1 MNFVNSMAF
10 TAITF
15 VAFTALVA
23 LISWWKTRG
32 DNLDTQDGYYLGGRS
47 LTGPVIAGSL
57 LMTNLSAEQLVGNNG
72 QAVRVGM
79 STMGWEVTSA
89 IALVIL
95 AFVLMPKYLK
105 TGLTTV
111 PQFFEQRYDE
121 GTRRLVS
128 IIVLLSYVV
137 IMLPNIL
144 YAGAQVFVNIFGID
158 KMFGISRFA
167 AIAIVCVA
175 TAIIGSIYAIFGG
188 LKAIALSDSIN
199 GLGLIVGGLL
209 VPVFGF
215 MFLSGQLGGD
225 GSFVDGFDK
234 FLHTNPSYL
243 NAINEVNTPE
253 PWLPWPLLFTGL
265 LVNNMYYWATNQS
278 IIQRTFG
285 AKNLKEAQKGA
296 VFAGFLK
303 IMTPL
308 IIVVPGVICALAYP
322 GMDWGSGDSAY
333 PMLVAEVMPK
343 PILGF
348 FAAVMFG
355 AILSSFNS
363 VLNSAS
369 TIYALD
375 IHRPLFNPTASD
387 ARMVK
392 IGQNFGTVVA
402 VVSTIMSPFM
412 LYMGGITSFVNSAFA
427 AFNTPIFVCLLCG
440 FFWKKVPAIAA
451 KIVIPVHVVLYF
463 ILQFGLRNVIPALN
477 NIHYLYFT
485 AILFVFDMLLMWV
498 IVKKHPRA
506 TDFELKDVGAVDLT
520 PWKNGK
526 IWATVTLLIMV
537 LAYIIFSP
545 LASARARRP
554 PTRTT
559 SRIRPLLRFPIL
571 FSNATQ
577 NDRRKTVVLVC
588 QKSRY

>member
-23 LISWWKTRG
+23 IISWWKTRG
-32 DNLDTQDGYYLGGRS
+32 DNLETQDGYYLGGRS

-158 KMFGISRFA
+158 EIFGISRFA

-175 TAIIGSIYAIFGG
+175 TAIVGSIYAIFGG

-225 GSFVDGFDK
+225 GSFMDGFDK
-234 FLHTNPSYL
+234 FLHTDPSYL

-322 GMDWGSGDSAY
+322 GTDWGSGDSAY
-333 PMLVAEVMPK
+333 PMLVAQVMPK

-369 TIYALD
+369 TMFTLD
-375 IHRPLFNPTASD
+375 LYRSSINPSASD
-387 ARMVK
+387 TKCVK
-392 IGQNFGTVVA
+392 VGKIYGTIAGCIAIV
-402 VVSTIMSPFM
+402 ISPFVM
-412 LYMGGITSFVNSAFA
+412 YAGGITTFLNSMSQFVSLPVLC
-427 AFNTPIFVCLLCG
+427 TILGIFM
-440 FFWKKVPAIAA
+440 FKRIPKYMPKVIT
-451 KIVIPVHVVLYF
+451 IFHVVCYGAFLLIKPCYP
-463 ILQFGLRNVIPALN
+463 GSTNP
-477 NIHYLYFT
+477 IHYLY
-485 AILFVFDMLLMWV
+485 AMAVLFPIELLIMWYLNKYRPAEEYE
-498 IVKKHPRA
+498 IQ
-506 TDFELKDVGAVDLT
+506 DVGAVDLT
-520 PWKNGK
+520 PWKYRHVVSIIG
-526 IWATVTLLIMV
+526 LI
-537 LAYIIFSP
+537 LAVAIYIFFSP
-545 LASARARRP
+545 LGIAA
-554 PTRTT
+554 
-559 SRIRPLLRFPIL
+559 
-571 FSNATQ
+571 
-577 NDRRKTVVLVC
+577 
-588 QKSRY
+588 

>member
-175 TAIIGSIYAIFGG
+175 TAIVGSIYAIFGG
-188 LKAIALSDSIN
+188 LKAVAVSDTINGIGLIIGGLMIPFLGFAALSAAT
-199 GLGLIVGGLL
+199 GGH
-209 VPVFGF
+209 GI
-215 MFLSGQLGGD
+215 MD
-225 GSFVDGFDK
+225 GIKYMVEADPAK
-234 FLHTNPSYL
+234 M
-243 NAINEVNTPE
+243 NAINAWNAPE
-253 PWLPWPLLFTGL
+253 PEVPWPLIITGMFF
-265 LVNNMYYWATNQS
+265 NNLYWWCTNQS
-278 IIQRTFG
+278 FVQRSLA
-285 AKNLKEAQKGA
+285 AKSLKEGQKGA
-296 VFAGFLK
+296 IFCGFLK
-303 IMTPL
+303 CLGPL
-308 IIVVPGVICALAYP
+308 YLVIPGVIAFYLPSIQDKLAAAGSSAIDFAYP
-322 GMDWGSGDSAY
+322 A
-333 PMLVAEVMPK
+333 LIAEIVPK
-343 PILGF
+343 PVMGF

-369 TIYALD
+369 TMFTLD
-375 IHRPLFNPTASD
+375 LYRSSINPKASD
-387 ARMVK
+387 TKCVK
-392 IGQNFGTVVA
+392 VGKIYGTIAGCIAIV
-402 VVSTIMSPFM
+402 ISPFVM
-412 LYMGGITSFVNSAFA
+412 YAGGITTFLNSMSQFVSLPVLC
-427 AFNTPIFVCLLCG
+427 TILGIFM
-440 FFWKKVPAIAA
+440 FKRIPKYMPKVIT
-451 KIVIPVHVVLYF
+451 VFHVVCYGAFLLIKPCYP
-463 ILQFGLRNVIPALN
+463 GSSNP
-477 NIHYLYFT
+477 IHYLY
-485 AILFVFDMLLMWV
+485 AMAVLFPIELLIMWYLN
-498 IVKKHPRA
+498 KYHPAEEYEIR
-506 TDFELKDVGAVDLT
+506 DVGAVDLT
-520 PWKNGK
+520 PWKYRHIVSIIG
-526 IWATVTLLIMV
+526 LL
-537 LAYIIFSP
+537 LAIGIYILFSP
-545 LASARARRP
+545 LGIAA
-554 PTRTT
+554 
-559 SRIRPLLRFPIL
+559 
-571 FSNATQ
+571 
-577 NDRRKTVVLVC
+577 
-588 QKSRY
+588 

>member
-1 MNFVNSMAF
+1 MSFVNSLSF
-10 TAITF
+10 TVISF
-15 VAFTALVA
+15 VAFTVFVA
-23 LISWWKTRG
+23 VISWWKTRG
-32 DNLDTQDGYYLGGRS
+32 DHLDTQDGYYLAGRG

-105 TGLTTV
+105 AGLTTV
-111 PQFFEQRYDE
+111 PQFFEQRYDA

-158 KMFGISRFA
+158 RVLIGWGVDPKNAYFWA
-167 AIAIVCVA
+167 VALLCLA
-175 TAIIGSIYAIFGG
+175 TAIVGSIYAIFGG

-209 VPVFGF
+209 VPVFGL

-225 GSFVDGFDK
+225 GSFLDGFDK
-234 FLHTNPSYL
+234 FLHVDPAML
-243 NAINEVNTPE
+243 NAINEPSSPE

-308 IIVVPGVICALAYP
+308 IIVVPGVICALAYQ
-322 GMDWGSGDSAY
+322 GQAWGSGDSAY

-343 PILGF
+343 PVLGF

-375 IHRPLFNPTASD
+375 IHRPVFNPTASD
-387 ARMVK
+387 AHMVK
-392 IGQNFGTVVA
+392 VGQKFGTVLAIVA
-402 VVSTIMSPFM
+402 TIMSPFM
-412 LYMGGITSFVNSAFA
+412 LYMGGITTFVNSMFA
-427 AFNTPIFVCLLCG
+427 AFNTPIFVCLICG

-463 ILQFGLRNVIPALN
+463 SLQFGLRNVIPALN

-498 IVKKHPRA
+498 IVKVNPRA
-506 TDFELKDVGAVDLT
+506 EDFELKDAGAVELT
-520 PWKNGK
+520 PWKHGK
-526 IWATVTLLIMV
+526 IWATVTLLVMV
-537 LAYIIFSP
+537 VAYILFSP
-545 LASARARRP
+545 LGFGKSDTTTYQRYLDNQQSVSAAV
-554 PTRTT
+554 TE
-559 SRIRPLLRFPIL
+559 
-571 FSNATQ
+571 
-577 NDRRKTVVLVC
+577 
-588 QKSRY
+588 

>member
-1 MNFVNSMAF
+1 MEFINSMAF
-10 TAITF
+10 TVITF

-32 DNLDTQDGYYLGGRS
+32 DNLDTQDGYYLAGRG

-57 LMTNLSAEQLVGNNG
+57 LMTNMSGAQVVGNNG
-72 QAVRVGM
+72 QAGRVGM
-79 STMGWEVTSA
+79 CTMGWEVTSA

-105 TGLTTV
+105 TGLTTI
-111 PQFFEQRYDE
+111 PQFFEQRYDA

-128 IIVLLSYVV
+128 VIVLLSYVV

-144 YAGAQVFVNIFGID
+144 YAGAQVFVNIFELD
-158 KMFGISRFA
+158 KMLGISYFA

-175 TAIIGSIYAIFGG
+175 TAIVGSIYAIFGG

-209 VPVFGF
+209 VPIFGL

-225 GSFVDGFDK
+225 GSFLDGFDK
-234 FLHTNPSYL
+234 FLHTDPAML
-243 NAINEVNTPE
+243 NAINEPSAPE
-253 PWLPWPLLFTGL
+253 PWLPWPLLLTGL

-278 IIQRTFG
+278 IIQRAFG

-322 GMDWGSGDSAY
+322 GQEWGTGDSAY
-333 PMLVAEVMPK
+333 PMLVAQVMPK
-343 PILGF
+343 PVLGF

-375 IHRPLFNPTASD
+375 IHRPIFNPTASD
-387 ARMVK
+387 SHMVK
-392 IGQNFGTVVA
+392 VGQNFGTIVA
-402 VVSTIMSPFM
+402 VISTVMSPFM
-412 LYMGGITSFVNSAFA
+412 LYMGGITTFVNSMFA

-440 FFWKKVPAIAA
+440 FFWKKVPSIAA

-477 NIHYLYFT
+477 DIHYLYFT

-498 IVKKHPRA
+498 IVKKNPRPE
-506 TDFELKDVGAVDLT
+506 DFVLHDAKAVDMT
-520 PWKNGK
+520 PWKTGK
-526 IWATVTLLIMV
+526 FWATVTLLIMV
-537 LAYIIFSP
+537 GAYVIFSP
-545 LASARARRP
+545 LGFGKSD
-554 PTRTT
+554 T
-559 SRIRPLLRFPIL
+559 STYQRYLD
-571 FSNATQ
+571 SQSTAAVTQ
-577 NDRRKTVVLVC
+577 TV
-588 QKSRY
+588 QD

>member
-15 VAFTALVA
+15 VGFTALVA

-32 DNLDTQDGYYLGGRS
+32 DNLETQDGYYLGGRS

-158 KMFGISRFA
+158 EIFGISRFA

-175 TAIIGSIYAIFGG
+175 TAIVGSIYAIFGG

-225 GSFVDGFDK
+225 GSFMDGFDK
-234 FLHTNPSYL
+234 FLHTDPSYL

-322 GMDWGSGDSAY
+322 GTNWGSGDSAY
-333 PMLVAEVMPK
+333 PMLVAQVMPK

-369 TIYALD
+369 TMFTLD
-375 IHRPLFNPTASD
+375 LYRSSINPKASD
-387 ARMVK
+387 TKCVK
-392 IGQNFGTVVA
+392 VGKIYGTIAGCISIVIA
-402 VVSTIMSPFM
+402 PFIMNA
-412 LYMGGITSFVNSAFA
+412 GGITTFLNSMSQFVSLPVLC
-427 AFNTPIFVCLLCG
+427 TILGIFM
-440 FFWKKVPAIAA
+440 FKRIPKYMPKVIT
-451 KIVIPVHVVLYF
+451 IFHVVCYGAFLLIKPCYP
-463 ILQFGLRNVIPALN
+463 GSTNP
-477 NIHYLYFT
+477 IHYLY
-485 AILFVFDMLLMWV
+485 AMAVLFPIELLIMWYLNKYRPAEEYE
-498 IVKKHPRA
+498 IQ
-506 TDFELKDVGAVDLT
+506 DVGAVDLT
-520 PWKNGK
+520 PWKYRHVVSIIG
-526 IWATVTLLIMV
+526 LI
-537 LAYIIFSP
+537 LAVAIYIFFSP
-545 LASARARRP
+545 LGIAA
-554 PTRTT
+554 
-559 SRIRPLLRFPIL
+559 
-571 FSNATQ
+571 
-577 NDRRKTVVLVC
+577 
-588 QKSRY
+588 

>member
-1 MNFVNSMAF
+1 MKFRWILRDLHRDAKFLQGEKKMNFVNSMAF

-175 TAIIGSIYAIFGG
+175 TAIVGSIYAIFGG

-225 GSFVDGFDK
+225 GSFMDGFDK

-285 AKNLKEAQKGA
+285 AKNLKEAQKGSLLTGLTC
-296 VFAGFLK
+296 VFCPIFL
-303 IMTPL
+303 
-308 IIVVPGVICALAYP
+308 VAPGVIQFIRDGGVLTDFDMAYP
-322 GMDWGSGDSAY
+322 SLIKDIL
-333 PMLVAEVMPK
+333 PTPV
-343 PILGF
+343 LGF

-363 VLNSAS
+363 VLNSS
-369 TIYALD
+369 MTLFTLD
-375 IHRPLFNPTASD
+375 ILPVISKRKRTDAQLITIAKRFGIVLCLASIII
-387 ARMVK
+387 APFLLYLPAGISTFLNQMWGYYGVPVLAIVVMGILAPRMPSFAPK
-392 IGQNFGTVVA
+392 VA
-402 VVSTIMSPFM
+402 IIVHIVCYGLMMNLLPFH
-412 LYMGGITSFVNSAFA
+412 F
-427 AFNTPIFVCLLCG
+427 
-440 FFWKKVPAIAA
+440 
-451 KIVIPVHVVLYF
+451 LYF
-463 ILQFGLRNVIPALN
+463 EVGAFVIDLILM
-477 NIHYLYFT
+477 
-485 AILFVFDMLLMWV
+485 AILTKAAPRKEAYVLPDLEVVDM
-498 IVKKHPRA
+498 
-506 TDFELKDVGAVDLT
+506 T
-520 PWKNGK
+520 PWKYRK
-526 IWATVTLLIMV
+526 PVIAVTFILLAGIYV
-537 LAYIIFSP
+537 LFSP
-545 LASARARRP
+545 LG
-554 PTRTT
+554 
-559 SRIRPLLRFPIL
+559 LGG
-571 FSNATQ
+571 
-577 NDRRKTVVLVC
+577 
-588 QKSRY
+588 

>member
-225 GSFVDGFDK
+225 GSFMDGFDK

-322 GMDWGSGDSAY
+322 GTDWGSGDSAY
-333 PMLVAEVMPK
+333 PMLVAQVMPK

-369 TIYALD
+369 TMFTLD
-375 IHRPLFNPTASD
+375 LYRSSINPKASD
-387 ARMVK
+387 TKCVK
-392 IGQNFGTVVA
+392 VGKIYGTIAGCIAIV
-402 VVSTIMSPFM
+402 ISPFVM
-412 LYMGGITSFVNSAFA
+412 YAGGITTFLNSMSQFVSLPVLC
-427 AFNTPIFVCLLCG
+427 TILGIFM
-440 FFWKKVPAIAA
+440 FKRIPKYMPKVIT
-451 KIVIPVHVVLYF
+451 VFHVVCYGAFLLIKPCYP
-463 ILQFGLRNVIPALN
+463 GSSNP
-477 NIHYLYFT
+477 IHYLY
-485 AILFVFDMLLMWV
+485 AMAVLFPIELLIMWYLNKYRPAEEYE
-498 IVKKHPRA
+498 IR
-506 TDFELKDVGAVDLT
+506 DVGAVDLT
-520 PWKNGK
+520 PWKYRHVVSIVG
-526 IWATVTLLIMV
+526 LL
-537 LAYIIFSP
+537 LALGIYILFSP
-545 LASARARRP
+545 LGIAA
-554 PTRTT
+554 
-559 SRIRPLLRFPIL
+559 
-571 FSNATQ
+571 
-577 NDRRKTVVLVC
+577 
-588 QKSRY
+588 

>member
-1 MNFVNSMAF
+1 MQFLNSLTF

-23 LISWWKTRG
+23 IISWWKTRG
-32 DNLDTQDGYYLGGRS
+32 DNLDTQDGYYLAGRG

-95 AFVLMPKYLK
+95 AFVLMPKYLQ

-111 PQFFEQRYDE
+111 PQFFEERYDA

-144 YAGAQVFVNIFGID
+144 YAGAEVFVNIFGLD
-158 KMFGISRFA
+158 KVLGISYFA

-175 TAIIGSIYAIFGG
+175 TAIVGSIYAIFGG

-209 VPVFGF
+209 VPIFGL

-225 GSFVDGFDK
+225 GSFLDGFDK
-234 FLHTNPSYL
+234 FLHTDPTYL
-243 NAINEVNTPE
+243 NSINEYNSPE
-253 PWLPWPLLFTGL
+253 PWLPWPLLLTGL

-322 GMDWGSGDSAY
+322 GQDWGNGNSAY
-333 PMLVAEVMPK
+333 PMLVSEVMPK
-343 PILGF
+343 PVLGF

-375 IHRPLFNPTASD
+375 IHRPIFNPTASD
-387 ARMVK
+387 AHMVK
-392 IGQNFGTVVA
+392 VGQNFGTVVA
-402 VVSTIMSPFM
+402 IISTIMSPFM
-412 LYMGGITSFVNSAFA
+412 LYMTGITTFVNSAFA

-440 FFWKKVPAIAA
+440 FFWKKVPSIAA
-451 KIVIPVHVVLYF
+451 KIVIPAHVVLYF
-463 ILQFGLRNVIPALN
+463 LLQFVLRNMIPALN
-477 NIHYLYFT
+477 DIHYLYFT
-485 AILFVFDMLLMWV
+485 AVLFVFDMLLMWV
-498 IVKKHPRA
+498 IVKKSPRPE
-506 TDFELKDVGAVDLT
+506 DFVLHDAKAVDMT

-526 IWATVTLLIMV
+526 IWATITLLVMV
-537 LAYIIFSP
+537 AAYIIFSP
-545 LASARARRP
+545 LGFGKSETSTFERYQANQAS
-554 PTRTT
+554 T
-559 SRIRPLLRFPIL
+559 SV
-571 FSNATQ
+571 TE
-577 NDRRKTVVLVC
+577 TV
-588 QKSRY
+588 QE

>member
-1 MNFVNSMAF
+1 MNLMF
-10 TAITF
+10 TAVTF

-23 LISWWKTRG
+23 IISWWKTRG
-32 DNLDTQDGYYLGGRS
+32 DNLDTQDGYYLAGRG

-72 QAVRVGM
+72 QAVRIGM
-79 STMGWEVTSA
+79 SPMGWEVTSA

-111 PQFFEQRYDE
+111 PEFFEQRYDA

-128 IIVLLSYVV
+128 FIVLLSYII
-137 IMLPNIL
+137 IMLPNVL

-158 KMFGISRFA
+158 QVFVTQFGMDAGSARFWAIA
-167 AIAIVCVA
+167 AICVA
-175 TAIIGSIYAIFGG
+175 TAFAGSIYAIFGG
-188 LKAIALSDSIN
+188 LKAIAVSDSIN

-209 VPVFGF
+209 VPIFGLIALGAAHGGGF
-215 MFLSGQLGGD
+215 KEGLDAFLST
-225 GSFVDGFDK
+225 DK
-234 FLHTNPSYL
+234 TLL
-243 NAINEVNTPE
+243 NAIDAPNLNEPY
-253 PWLPWPLLFTGL
+253 LPWPLLFTGL

-322 GMDWGSGDSAY
+322 GTDWGSGDSAY
-333 PMLVAEVMPK
+333 PMLVAQVMPK

-463 ILQFGLRNVIPALN
+463 ILQFGLRNVIPFLN

-537 LAYIIFSP
+537 LAYVIFSP
-545 LASARARRP
+545 LGFGKSEKTTYQNYLENQTTASV
-554 PTRTT
+554 
-559 SRIRPLLRFPIL
+559 SD
-571 FSNATQ
+571 SVQ
-577 NDRRKTVVLVC
+577 
-588 QKSRY
+588 

>member
-1 MNFVNSMAF
+1 
-10 TAITF
+10 
-15 VAFTALVA
+15 
-23 LISWWKTRG
+23 
-32 DNLDTQDGYYLGGRS
+32 
-47 LTGPVIAGSL
+47 
-57 LMTNLSAEQLVGNNG
+57 MTNLSAEQLVGNNG

-105 TGLTTV
+105 TGLTTI
-111 PQFFEQRYDE
+111 PQFFEQRYDA

-144 YAGAQVFVNIFGID
+144 YAGAEVFVNIFALD
-158 KMFGISRFA
+158 QMLGISYFA

-175 TAIIGSIYAIFGG
+175 TAIVGSIYAIFGG

-209 VPVFGF
+209 VPVFGL

-225 GSFVDGFDK
+225 GSFMDGMDK
-234 FLHTNPSYL
+234 FLHTDPAYL
-243 NAINEVNTPE
+243 NSINEVNSPE
-253 PWLPWPLLFTGL
+253 PWLPWPLLLTGL

-278 IIQRTFG
+278 IIQRAFG

-322 GMDWGSGDSAY
+322 GQDWGNGNSAY

-343 PILGF
+343 PVLGF

-375 IHRPLFNPTASD
+375 IHRPIFNPTASD
-387 ARMVK
+387 SHMVK
-392 IGQNFGTVVA
+392 VGQNFGTIVA
-402 VVSTIMSPFM
+402 VISTVMSPFM
-412 LYMGGITSFVNSAFA
+412 LYMTGITTFVNSAFA

-440 FFWKKVPAIAA
+440 FFWKRVPAIAA

-463 ILQFGLRNVIPALN
+463 ILQFGLRNVIPALTD
-477 NIHYLYFT
+477 IHYLYFT

-498 IVKKHPRA
+498 IVKKNPRPE
-506 TDFELKDVGAVDLT
+506 DFVLHDAKAVDMT
-520 PWKNGK
+520 PWKTGK
-526 IWATVTLLIMV
+526 FWATVTLLIMV
-537 LAYIIFSP
+537 GAYVLFSP
-545 LASARARRP
+545 LGFGKSD
-554 PTRTT
+554 TT
-559 SRIRPLLRFPIL
+559 TYERYLESQ
-571 FSNATQ
+571 STAAVTE
-577 NDRRKTVVLVC
+577 TVLD
-588 QKSRY
+588 

>member
-1 MNFVNSMAF
+1 MQFFNSLAF
-10 TAITF
+10 TAISF

-23 LISWWKTRG
+23 IISWWKTRG
-32 DNLDTQDGYYLGGRS
+32 DNLDTQDGYYLAGRG

-95 AFVLMPKYLK
+95 AFVLMPRYLK
-105 TGLTTV
+105 TGLTTI
-111 PQFFEQRYDE
+111 PQFFEQRYDA

-144 YAGAQVFVNIFGID
+144 YAGAQVFVNIFGLD
-158 KMFGISRFA
+158 ELLGISEFA

-175 TAIIGSIYAIFGG
+175 TAIVGSIYAIFGG

-209 VPVFGF
+209 VPIFGF

-225 GSFVDGFDK
+225 GSFLDGFDK
-234 FLHTNPSYL
+234 FLHTDPAYL
-243 NAINEVNTPE
+243 NAINEPNSPE
-253 PWLPWPLLFTGL
+253 PWLPWPLLLTGL

-278 IIQRTFG
+278 IIQRAFG

-322 GMDWGSGDSAY
+322 GQAWGSGDSAY

-343 PILGF
+343 PVLGF

-369 TIYALD
+369 TIY
-375 IHRPLFNPTASD
+375 RPIFNPTASD
-387 ARMVK
+387 AHMVK
-392 IGQNFGTVVA
+392 VGQNFGTIVA
-402 VVSTIMSPFM
+402 IISTIMSPFM

-440 FFWKKVPAIAA
+440 FFWKRVPSIAA

-463 ILQFGLRNVIPALN
+463 TLQFGLRNVIPFLKDV
-477 NIHYLYFT
+477 HYLYFT
-485 AILFVFDMLLMWV
+485 AVLFVFDMLLMWV
-498 IVKKHPRA
+498 IVKKNPRPE
-506 TDFELKDVGAVDLT
+506 DFVLHDAKAVDMT

-526 IWATVTLLIMV
+526 IWATVTLLVMV
-537 LAYIIFSP
+537 AAYVIFSP
-545 LASARARRP
+545 LGFGKSDTSTFERYQQSQSSAAV
-554 PTRTT
+554 
-559 SRIRPLLRFPIL
+559 
-571 FSNATQ
+571 AVQ
-577 NDRRKTVVLVC
+577 TV
-588 QKSRY
+588 QE

>member
-23 LISWWKTRG
+23 IISWWKTRG
-32 DNLDTQDGYYLGGRS
+32 DNLETQDGYYLGGRS

-158 KMFGISRFA
+158 EIFGISRFA

-175 TAIIGSIYAIFGG
+175 TAIVGSIYAIFGG

-225 GSFVDGFDK
+225 GSFMDGFDK

-322 GMDWGSGDSAY
+322 GTDWGSGDSAY
-333 PMLVAEVMPK
+333 PMLVAQVMPK

-369 TIYALD
+369 TMFTLD
-375 IHRPLFNPTASD
+375 LYRSSINPKASD
-387 ARMVK
+387 TKCVK
-392 IGQNFGTVVA
+392 VGKIYGTIAGCIAIV
-402 VVSTIMSPFM
+402 ISPFVM
-412 LYMGGITSFVNSAFA
+412 YAGGITTFLNSMSQFVSLPVLC
-427 AFNTPIFVCLLCG
+427 TILGIFM
-440 FFWKKVPAIAA
+440 FKRIPKYMPKVIT
-451 KIVIPVHVVLYF
+451 IFHVVCYGAFLLIKPCYP
-463 ILQFGLRNVIPALN
+463 GSTNP
-477 NIHYLYFT
+477 IHYLY
-485 AILFVFDMLLMWV
+485 AMAVLFPIELLIMWYLNKYRPAEEYE
-498 IVKKHPRA
+498 IQ
-506 TDFELKDVGAVDLT
+506 DVGAVDLT
-520 PWKNGK
+520 PWKYRHVVSIIG
-526 IWATVTLLIMV
+526 LI
-537 LAYIIFSP
+537 LAVAIYIFFSP
-545 LASARARRP
+545 LGIAA
-554 PTRTT
+554 
-559 SRIRPLLRFPIL
+559 
-571 FSNATQ
+571 
-577 NDRRKTVVLVC
+577 
-588 QKSRY
+588 

>member
-1 MNFVNSMAF
+1 MSFFNSMAF
-10 TAITF
+10 TGISF
-15 VAFTALVA
+15 VLFTALVA
-23 LISWWKTRG
+23 FISWWKTRG
-32 DNLDTQDGYYLGGRS
+32 DNLDTQDGYYLAGRG
-47 LTGPVIAGSL
+47 LTGPIIAGSL

-111 PQFFEQRYDE
+111 PQFFEQRYDA

-128 IIVLLSYVV
+128 IIVLLSYVL
-137 IMLPNIL
+137 IMLPNVL

-158 KMFGISRFA
+158 KMFGISYFS
-167 AIAIVCVA
+167 AIAIVGA
-175 TAIIGSIYAIFGG
+175 LTALIGAIYAVCGG

-199 GLGLIVGGLL
+199 GLGLIIGGLA
-209 VPVFGF
+209 VPVFGLIW
-215 MFLSGQLGGD
+215 LSNKLGGA
-225 GSFVDGFDK
+225 GTLADGFDK
-234 FLHTNPSYL
+234 FLHTDPALL
-243 NAINEVNTPE
+243 NAINESNTPE
-253 PWLPWPLLFTGL
+253 PWLPWTLLLTGL
-265 LVNNMYYWATNQS
+265 LINNMYYWATNQS

-308 IIVVPGVICALAYP
+308 IIVIPGIIANLGYQ
-322 GMDWGSGDSAY
+322 GTNWFSTEMSNGDAAY
-333 PMLVAEVMPK
+333 PMLVQEVMPK
-343 PILGF
+343 WILGF

-363 VLNSAS
+363 ILNSAS

-375 IHRPLFNPTASD
+375 IHRPVFNPTASD
-387 ARMVK
+387 AYMVK
-392 IGQNFGTVVA
+392 VGQRFGTVLTVFSA
-402 VVSTIMSPFM
+402 ILAPFM

-427 AFNTPIFVCLLCG
+427 AFNTPIFVCLICG
-440 FFWKKVPAIAA
+440 FFWKKVPSIAA

-463 ILQFGLRNVIPALN
+463 LLQFVLRHQIAFLE

-485 AILFVFDMLLMWV
+485 AVLFVFDMILMFI
-498 IVKKHPRA
+498 IVKMNPRP
-506 TDFELKDVGAVDLT
+506 TDFVLEDAKAVDLT
-520 PWKNGK
+520 PWPHGK
-526 IWATVTLLIMV
+526 IWATVTLCIMV
-537 LAYIIFSP
+537 IAYIIFSP
-545 LASARARRP
+545 LGVGKSDTSTYQRYLDNQNTAV
-554 PTRTT
+554 TT
-559 SRIRPLLRFPIL
+559 DT
-571 FSNATQ
+571 AE
-577 NDRRKTVVLVC
+577 
-588 QKSRY
+588 

>member
-1 MNFVNSMAF
+1 MNFVNSLAF

-15 VAFTALVA
+15 VAFTAFVA
-23 LISWWKTRG
+23 IVSWWKTKG

-89 IALVIL
+89 VALVIL
-95 AFVLMPKYLK
+95 AFVLMPRYLK

-111 PQFFEQRYDE
+111 PQFFEQRYDS
-121 GTRRLVS
+121 GTRRMVS

-144 YAGAQVFVNIFGID
+144 YAGAQVFVNIFGLDQILHVS
-158 KMFGISRFA
+158 KFT

-175 TAIIGSIYAIFGG
+175 TAIVGSIYAIFGG

-209 VPVFGF
+209 VPVFGM

-225 GSFVDGFDK
+225 GSFADGFDK
-234 FLHTNPSYL
+234 FLHVDPAML
-243 NAINEVNTPE
+243 NAINEPNTPE

-308 IIVVPGVICALAYP
+308 IIVVPGVIASMAYA
-322 GMDWGSGDSAY
+322 GQDWGSGDSAY
-333 PMLVAEVMPK
+333 PMLVAQVMPK

-375 IHRPLFNPTASD
+375 IHRPIFNPTASD
-387 ARMVK
+387 AHMVK
-392 IGQNFGTVVA
+392 VGQNFGTVVA
-402 VVSTIMSPFM
+402 IVSTVMSPFM

-440 FFWKKVPAIAA
+440 FFWKKVPSNAA

-463 ILQFGLRNVIPALN
+463 TLQFGLRNVIPFLE

-485 AILFVFDMLLMWV
+485 AVLFVFDMLLMWV
-498 IVKKHPRA
+498 IVKKNPRPK
-506 TDFELKDVGAVDLT
+506 DFELQDVGAVDLT
-520 PWKNGK
+520 PWKTGK
-526 IWATVTLLIMV
+526 FWAAATLIVMV
-537 LAYIIFSP
+537 VAYIVFSP
-545 LASARARRP
+545 LGFGKGEVSTYQRSLQKDSTSAYH
-554 PTRTT
+554 
-559 SRIRPLLRFPIL
+559 
-571 FSNATQ
+571 Q
-577 NDRRKTVVLVC
+577 VVD
-588 QKSRY
+588 

>member
-175 TAIIGSIYAIFGG
+175 TAIVGSIYAIFGG

-225 GSFVDGFDK
+225 GSFMDGFDK

-322 GMDWGSGDSAY
+322 GTDWGSGDSAY
-333 PMLVAEVMPK
+333 PMLVAQVMPK

-363 VLNSAS
+363 VLNSS
-369 TIYALD
+369 MTLFTLD
-375 IHRPLFNPTASD
+375 ILPVISKKKRTDAQLITIAKRFGIVLCLASIII
-387 ARMVK
+387 APFLLYLPAGISTFLNQMWGYYGVPVLAIVVMGILAPRMPSFAPK
-392 IGQNFGTVVA
+392 VA
-402 VVSTIMSPFM
+402 IIVHIVCYGLMMNLLPFH
-412 LYMGGITSFVNSAFA
+412 F
-427 AFNTPIFVCLLCG
+427 
-440 FFWKKVPAIAA
+440 
-451 KIVIPVHVVLYF
+451 LYF
-463 ILQFGLRNVIPALN
+463 EVGAFVIDLILM
-477 NIHYLYFT
+477 
-485 AILFVFDMLLMWV
+485 AILTKAAPRKEAYVLPDLEVVDM
-498 IVKKHPRA
+498 
-506 TDFELKDVGAVDLT
+506 T
-520 PWKNGK
+520 PWKYRK
-526 IWATVTLLIMV
+526 PVIAVTFILLAGIYV
-537 LAYIIFSP
+537 LFSP
-545 LASARARRP
+545 LG
-554 PTRTT
+554 
-559 SRIRPLLRFPIL
+559 LGG
-571 FSNATQ
+571 
-577 NDRRKTVVLVC
+577 
-588 QKSRY
+588 

>member
-1 MNFVNSMAF
+1 MNFINSMAF
-10 TAITF
+10 TVITF
-15 VAFTALVA
+15 VGFTALVA

-32 DNLDTQDGYYLGGRS
+32 DNLDTQDGYYLAGRD

-105 TGLTTV
+105 TGLTTI
-111 PQFFEQRYDE
+111 PQFFEQRFDA

-144 YAGAQVFVNIFGID
+144 YAGAEVFVNIFGLD
-158 KMFGISRFA
+158 KMLGISYFA

-175 TAIIGSIYAIFGG
+175 TAIVGSIYAIFGG

-209 VPVFGF
+209 VPVFGM

-225 GSFVDGFDK
+225 GSFLDGMDK
-234 FLHTNPSYL
+234 FLHTDPAYL
-243 NAINEVNTPE
+243 NSINEATAPE
-253 PWLPWPLLFTGL
+253 PWLPWPLLLTGL

-278 IIQRTFG
+278 IIQRAFG

-322 GMDWGSGDSAY
+322 GQDWGNGNSAY

-343 PILGF
+343 PVLGF

-375 IHRPLFNPTASD
+375 IHRPIFNPTASD
-387 ARMVK
+387 SRMVK
-392 IGQNFGTVVA
+392 IGQNFGTIVA
-402 VVSTIMSPFM
+402 VISTVMSPFM
-412 LYMGGITSFVNSAFA
+412 LYMSGITTFVNSMFA

-440 FFWKKVPAIAA
+440 FFWKRVPSNAA
-451 KIVIPVHVVLYF
+451 KIIIPVHVVLYV
-463 ILQFGLRNVIPALN
+463 ILQFGLRNFIPALHD
-477 NIHYLYFT
+477 IHYLYFT
-485 AILFVFDMLLMWV
+485 AILFVFDMILMWV
-498 IVKKHPRA
+498 IVKVNPRP
-506 TDFELKDVGAVDLT
+506 TDFELYDAKAVDMT
-520 PWKNGK
+520 PWKTGK
-526 IWATVTLLIMV
+526 FWATVTLLIMV
-537 LAYIIFSP
+537 GAYIIFSP
-545 LASARARRP
+545 LGFGKSE
-554 PTRTT
+554 T
-559 SRIRPLLRFPIL
+559 STYERYLE
-571 FSNATQ
+571 SNATAAVTQ
-577 NDRRKTVVLVC
+577 TVD
-588 QKSRY
+588 

>member
-1 MNFVNSMAF
+1 MQFLNSLTF

-23 LISWWKTRG
+23 IISWWKTRG
-32 DNLDTQDGYYLGGRS
+32 DNLDTQDGYYLAGRG

-95 AFVLMPKYLK
+95 AFVLMPKYLQ

-111 PQFFEQRYDE
+111 PQFFEERYDA

-144 YAGAQVFVNIFGID
+144 YAGAEVFVNIFGLD
-158 KMFGISRFA
+158 KVLGISYFA

-175 TAIIGSIYAIFGG
+175 TAIVGSIYAIFGG

-209 VPVFGF
+209 VPIFGL

-225 GSFVDGFDK
+225 GSFLDGLDK
-234 FLHTNPSYL
+234 FLHTDPVYL
-243 NAINEVNTPE
+243 NSINEYNSPE
-253 PWLPWPLLFTGL
+253 PWLPWPLLLTGL

-322 GMDWGSGDSAY
+322 GQDWGNGNSAY
-333 PMLVAEVMPK
+333 PMLVSEVMPK
-343 PILGF
+343 PVLGF

-375 IHRPLFNPTASD
+375 IHRPIFNPTASD
-387 ARMVK
+387 AHMVK
-392 IGQNFGTVVA
+392 VGQNFGTVVA
-402 VVSTIMSPFM
+402 IISTIMSPFM
-412 LYMGGITSFVNSAFA
+412 LYMTGITTFVNSAFA

-440 FFWKKVPAIAA
+440 FFWKKVPSIAA
-451 KIVIPVHVVLYF
+451 KIVIPAHVVLYF
-463 ILQFGLRNVIPALN
+463 LLQFVLRNMIPALN
-477 NIHYLYFT
+477 DIHYLYFT
-485 AILFVFDMLLMWV
+485 AVLFVFDMLLMWV
-498 IVKKHPRA
+498 IVKKSPRPE
-506 TDFELKDVGAVDLT
+506 DFVLHDAKAVDMT

-526 IWATVTLLIMV
+526 IWATITLLVMV
-537 LAYIIFSP
+537 AAYIIFSP
-545 LASARARRP
+545 LGFGKSETSTFERYQANQAS
-554 PTRTT
+554 T
-559 SRIRPLLRFPIL
+559 SV
-571 FSNATQ
+571 TE
-577 NDRRKTVVLVC
+577 TV
-588 QKSRY
+588 QE

>member
-1 MNFVNSMAF
+1 MDFINSMAF
-10 TAITF
+10 TVITF
-15 VAFTALVA
+15 VGFTALVA

-32 DNLDTQDGYYLGGRS
+32 DNLDTQDGYYLAGRG

-105 TGLTTV
+105 TGLTTI
-111 PQFFEQRYDE
+111 PQFFEQRYDA

-144 YAGAQVFVNIFGID
+144 YAGAEVFVNIFALD
-158 KMFGISRFA
+158 QMLGISYFA

-175 TAIIGSIYAIFGG
+175 TAIVGSIYAIFGG

-209 VPVFGF
+209 VPVFGM

-225 GSFVDGFDK
+225 GSFLDGMDK
-234 FLHTNPSYL
+234 FLHTDPAYL
-243 NAINEVNTPE
+243 NSINEATAPE
-253 PWLPWPLLFTGL
+253 PWLPWPLLLTGL

-278 IIQRTFG
+278 IIQRAFG

-322 GMDWGSGDSAY
+322 GQDWGNGNSAY

-343 PILGF
+343 PVLGF

-375 IHRPLFNPTASD
+375 IHRPIFNPTASD
-387 ARMVK
+387 SRMVK
-392 IGQNFGTVVA
+392 IGQNFGTIVA
-402 VVSTIMSPFM
+402 VISTVMSPFM
-412 LYMGGITSFVNSAFA
+412 LYMSGITTFVNSMFA

-440 FFWKKVPAIAA
+440 FFWKRVPSNAA
-451 KIVIPVHVVLYF
+451 KIIIPVHVVLYV
-463 ILQFGLRNVIPALN
+463 ILQFGLRNFIPALHD
-477 NIHYLYFT
+477 IHYLYFT
-485 AILFVFDMLLMWV
+485 AILFVFDMILMWV
-498 IVKKHPRA
+498 IVKVNPRP
-506 TDFELKDVGAVDLT
+506 TDFELYDAKAVDMT
-520 PWKNGK
+520 PWKTGK
-526 IWATVTLLIMV
+526 FWATVTLLIMV
-537 LAYIIFSP
+537 GAYIIFSP
-545 LASARARRP
+545 LGFGKSE
-554 PTRTT
+554 T
-559 SRIRPLLRFPIL
+559 STYERYLE
-571 FSNATQ
+571 SNATAAVTQ
-577 NDRRKTVVLVC
+577 TVD
-588 QKSRY
+588 